1 MSRLPKLPL
10 VLAVAFVS
18 SALAQVSMEPGLW
31 HLTTKSTTN
40 GEPQPTQEQDECLAP
55 KELSDL
61 NKYFAPEL
69 EGLTAKCQR
78 AQRKTADKSIAYHM
92 KCAGKGFTMDIES
105 AVKVDGP
112 KRFTATV
119 AMDTKTAKER
129 ALVKADIV
137 AERTGA
143 CPAK

>member
-1 MSRLPKLPL
+1 MSRLPKFPL
-10 VLAVAFVS
+10 LLALAFAPA
-18 SALAQVSMEPGLW
+18 ALAQVAMEPGLW

-40 GEPQPTQEQDECLAP
+40 GKPEPTQEQDECLTH

-69 EGLTAKCQR
+69 EGITAKCQR
-78 AQRKTADKSIAYHM
+78 AQRPTADKSISYHM

-105 AVKVDGP
+105 AVKIEGP
-112 KRFTATV
+112 KRFTATMT
-119 AMDTKTAKER
+119 MDTKTQKER
-129 ALVKADIV
+129 ALVKAHVV